1 MWCLLWVSVT
11 DFFSFMLIVAL
22 AGDENECPPVHMT
35 VANKTVAWFSEINE
49 WDVFSKSRL
58 VGLVLIRVYLV
69 GPGPVWWS
77 VDILLTNRQN
87 IFHMII
93 TYFNKS
99 QQITL
104 LTKLKEFLITKKNLK
119 HFDTCNCK
127 KSQSLRELDNWRDNF
142 QLSRNFVMLTNYWK

>member
-35 VANKTVAWFSEINE
+35 VANKTVAWFSEIDE

-104 LTKLKEFLITKKNLK
+104 ITKLKEFLITKKVLNILIHVTVKNYNLK
-119 HFDTCNCK
+119 EFLTI
-127 KSQSLRELDNWRDNF
+127 EEITFNWVGI
-142 QLSRNFVMLTNYWK
+142 LWC